1 MTSTDTER
9 DELGRLEY
17 TPGSLIHARGRD
29 WLVLPGSTRMAI
41 LARPVGG
48 TDAETGMLIPAV
60 ENVQPASFLPPTL
73 ADRGDSASAAL
84 LRDALRLSFRHAA
97 GPFRSFGSLAVSPR
111 NYQLVPLQMALSL
124 DPVRLLIA
132 DGVGIGKTIEAG
144 LIAAELLAC
153 GDAERLVVLCSPQL
167 AVQWQ
172 AELRTKFGITAEL
185 LLPST
190 ATRLRRGVVGD
201 QSLFTHYPY
210 LVVST
215 DYVKQKSRRDEFAL
229 YCGDLVIVDEA
240 HSTVGMTNKSSTS
253 IERYRLVR
261 TLADRSDRH
270 MILLTATPHS
280 GDHIQWTNLIGLLKE
295 EFGDFPESLSGDVN
309 RGLRERLARHFI
321 QRDRSTIASFLTEE
335 TPFPTRIPG
344 EATYRATP
352 DYEALINEVIDFGRE
367 QVLAPGDA
375 TGASRQRQ
383 RVRWWQLLGFL
394 RALSS
399 SPAAAAATL
408 GKASGLLA
416 IGEQADS
423 DDAPPES
430 ASAKGDKATL
440 ARIDEAAAPAVM
452 DVSDDDAEGETID
465 EVLGTDTDDESLAD
479 DEDGYKAAMAL
490 FAQRARA
497 LEGPKE
503 DAKLRAVTKIVT
515 DLVAQGHNPIL
526 FCRFI
531 DTAQYVAAHLSTVPA
546 LKSVGARVED
556 VTGRL
561 TPDERDLR
569 VKDLTSHD
577 GPRVLVATDCLSE
590 GINLQAGFDAVIHY
604 DLAWN
609 PTRHEQREGR
619 VDRFGQTAPE
629 VRTVTYY
636 GSNVPV
642 DGVVLDVLI
651 RRHERIKRATGV
663 VVSVP
668 QSSTAAQAALWEAL
682 ILRQGQNRA
691 AAPTLFDF
699 VEQDFTDQDFE
710 VQWESNAKEEAR
722 SRSLFSQGR
731 LEPAA
736 IEAALAAVRDSLGGP
751 ADAKTFTVQALTRLG
766 VPMVPV
772 TDAVGGGFTVRVIDV
787 PRPVQDQWPVAMN
800 RKPALRFREYGTP
813 LPGEAMLTR
822 TDPYVESLAR
832 YVLDAALDPNLPTA
846 NRPAHRASVITT
858 TAVEVRTVLL
868 VARYRIQLELPGTK
882 VPKREIADHADF
894 LAYRDTLDGQRE
906 WLEPDEVTSLL
917 SASASASTNSDLAA
931 DQLQDALDNLTV
943 LADVLVARGERAAQ
957 QLTEQHAAVRTAL
970 GSKARSINATLLPPA
985 DVLGVYVYLPDRGS
999 R

>member
-1 MTSTDTER
+1 MTSLDTH
-9 DELGRLEY
+9 DDIDDLGY
-17 TPGSLIHARGRD
+17 APGSLVNARGRD
-29 WLVLPGSTRMAI
+29 WLVLPGSTSVAI
-41 LARPVGG
+41 IARPVGG
-48 TDAETGMLIPAV
+48 VDAETGMLLPRV
-60 ENVQPASFLPPTL
+60 EIVKPSSFQPPTL
-73 ADRGDSASAAL
+73 ADRGDSASASL

-111 NYQLVPLQMALSL
+111 NYQLIPLQMAVSL

-172 AELRTKFGITAEL
+172 AELRTKFGMSAEL

-201 QSLFTHYPY
+201 RSLFEYYPY

-240 HSTVGMTNKSSTS
+240 HSTVGVTNQSSTS

-261 TLADRSDRH
+261 ALADRPDRH

-280 GDHIQWTNLIGLLKE
+280 GDHGQWTNLIGLLRD
-295 EFGDFPESLSGDVN
+295 EFGDYPESLSGDAN

-321 QRDRSTIASFLTEE
+321 QRDRSTISSFLSEE
-335 TPFPTRIPG
+335 TPFPTRISG
-344 EATYRATP
+344 EATYKATGE
-352 DYEALINEVIDFGRE
+352 YEALINEVIDFGRQ
-367 QVLAPGDA
+367 QVLASGDA

-383 RVRWWQLLGFL
+383 RVRWWQLLGLL

-399 SPAAAAATL
+399 SPAAAAATF

-416 IGEQADS
+416 AAQGPADEEAHDLDGDNPV
-423 DDAPPES
+423 DDIERS
-430 ASAKGDKATL
+430 SL
-440 ARIDEAAAPAVM
+440 ARIDEVAAPVVM
-452 DVSDDDAEGETID
+452 DVTDDDADGETID
-465 EVLGTDTDDESLAD
+465 EVLGTDTDKESLAD
-479 DEDGYKAAMAL
+479 DPDGYKAAMAV

-497 LEGPKE
+497 LEGPKA
-503 DAKLRAVTKIVT
+503 DAKLKTVTKIVT
-515 DLVAQGHNPIL
+515 DLIEQGHNPIL

-531 DTAQYVAAHLSTVPA
+531 DTAQYVAGHLSAVPA
-546 LKSVGARVED
+546 LKAAGVRVED

-569 VKDLTSHD
+569 VKDLTAHD
-577 GPRVLVATDCLSE
+577 GPRILVATDCLSE

-619 VDRFGQTAPE
+619 VDRYGQTAPE

-651 RRHERIKRATGV
+651 RRHERIKKATGV

-668 QSSTAAQAALWEAL
+668 QTSTAAQAALWEAL
-682 ILRQGQNRA
+682 ILREGEERGEA
-691 AAPTLFDF
+691 LALFS
-699 VEQDFTDQDFE
+699 VEEVRDFE
-710 VQWESNAKEEAR
+710 VQWETSAKEEAR

-731 LEPAA
+731 LDPTA
-736 IEAALAAVRDSLGGP
+736 IESAVAAVRDSLGGP
-751 ADAKTFTVQALTRLG
+751 ADARAFAIHALTRLG

-772 TDAVGGGFTVRVIDV
+772 AHGDGGGFTTRVIDV

-800 RKPALRFREYGTP
+800 RKPILRFRENGSP
-813 LPGEAMLTR
+813 LPGEALLTR

-846 NRPAHRASVITT
+846 NRPAHRASVVTT
-858 TAVEVRTVLL
+858 HAVMLRTVLL
-868 VARYRIQLELPGTK
+868 VVRYRIQLSVPGAK
-882 VPKREIADHADF
+882 VTRSEVADHADF
-894 LAYRDTLDGQRE
+894 LAYRDTLSGDRE
-906 WLEPDEVTSLL
+906 WLSPEEIVALLAAEP
-917 SASASASTNSDLAA
+917 SASTSADLAD
-931 DQLQDALDNLTV
+931 DQLGDALAELSILEPV
-943 LADVLVARGERAAQ
+943 LSQRGERAATL
-957 QLTEQHAAVRTAL
+957 LTEQHAAVRAAL
-970 GSKARSINATLLPPA
+970 GSRARGITATLLPPA
-985 DVLGVYVYLPDRGS
+985 DVLGVYVYLPDRS
-999 R
+999 TR